1 MLWHSKQSTL
11 AMELEQLKS
20 EDLHLDSPVSEHFNL
35 TFVSLRSWEKICVVL
50 KESQIFFYKDQKTY
64 RTHPGDTFKGE
75 PSVDLIN
82 CTAEVATDYTKKKYV
97 FRLRYVVFFSDFSS
111 KINVDLIPTQTCK
124 RWLLLVPSSWRGADG
139 ALGERDQQPGS
150 APGRGGQQEPD
161 PAPRLREEGRT
172 KEKIVLHSQEK
183 VKLSYSRWHRI
194 LYFWTVMDTHL
205 SSSSSLWL
213 TWC

>member
-1 MLWHSKQSTL
+1 
-11 AMELEQLKS
+11 MELEQLKA
-20 EDLHLDSPVSEHFNL
+20 EDLHLDFPESKQFNL

-97 FRLRYVVFFSDFSS
+97 FRLRYVVFFSDLSS
-111 KINVDLIPTQTCK
+111 KINVDPIHPQTCK
-124 RWLLLVPSSWRGADG
+124 RWLLLVPSSRRGADG

-183 VKLSYSRWHRI
+183 VKLSYSR
-194 LYFWTVMDTHL
+194 
-205 SSSSSLWL
+205 
-213 TWC
+213 